1 MKEIINR
8 IEDGLTIE
16 EYYTLLSE
24 FNCSV
29 VEVDLPMNSDGFTVK
44 DLEEG
49 YIIYLNSLIS
59 ERARRRAF
67 KHEIEHLYYDDFTN
81 KRSLLVKEAFGY

>member
-16 EYYTLLSE
+16 EYYALLSE

-29 VEVDLPMNSDGFTVK
+29 VEVDLPLNSDGFTVK

-67 KHEIEHLYYDDFTN
+67 KHEIEHLYYADFSNN
-81 KRSLLVKEAFGY
+81 KSLLVKEAFGG